1 MVYYIDFPVVLFI
14 DLTIFHNMKRMIPL
28 FLAVLFLILPRPA
41 LAWEG
46 KVVRVSDGDTI
57 TVERA
62 APNGGAEQI
71 RIRLYGID
79 TPESKGGQWG
89 PQPHWKAARAF
100 LADLFGPSGKVAVV
114 DMGYDKY
121 SRTIGSVITL
131 PDGKIVQEELIKA
144 GLAWVY
150 TKYCRDCRQWKTLE
164 DEAREARRGLWR
176 EICPIPPWEWR
187 KGRTE

>member
-1 MVYYIDFPVVLFI
+1 MF
-14 DLTIFHNMKRMIPL
+14 PL

-46 KVVRVSDGDTI
+46 RVVRVSDGDTI
-57 TVERA
+57 TVERDV
-62 APNGGAEQI
+62 PGGGTE
-71 RIRLYGID
+71 RICVRLYGID
-79 TPESKGGQWG
+79 TPENEGGRWG
-89 PQPHWKAARAF
+89 PQPYWKAARKF
-100 LADLFGPSGKVAVV
+100 LADMLGAGKVAVI

-121 SRTIGSVITL
+121 LRTLGSVITL
-131 PDGKIVQEELIKA
+131 PDGKIAQEELLGA

-164 DEAREARRGLWR
+164 NEAREARRGLWR
-176 EICPIPPWEWR
+176 EIRPIPPWEWR